1 MESLLGKAMDQS
13 GENDK
18 SGAKPP
24 RLPDLKQAHDN
35 LSQAM
40 GKLDAGQFH
49 AAAGGALNNLSSQ
62 QRSTLSSAL
71 TQAGAAQGAGV
82 QADSTDPN
90 ALSKMLHWVQ
100 TNVPGGIPAVLAAVG
115 VAGGAA
121 AVAESGQGGN
131 LVQAAQSTAT
141 NAAQSAQESGG
152 GLLHSVL
159 GAIMPAINEAVS
171 KAGK

>member
-13 GENDK
+13 GENDN
-18 SGAKPP
+18 SSSQPP
-24 RLPDLKQAHDN
+24 RLPDVSQAHASLTD
-35 LSQAM
+35 AM
-40 GKLDAGQFH
+40 GKLTADQFH
-49 AAAGGALNNLSSQ
+49 GATSGALNNMSSQ
-62 QRSTLSSAL
+62 QRATISTAL

-82 QADSTDPN
+82 DANSSDPN
-90 ALSKMLHWVQ
+90 AISKMLHWVQ

-121 AVAESGQGGN
+121 AVAGSGQGGN
-131 LVQAAQSTAT
+131 LVQAAQTTAG

-171 KAGK
+171 KVGQ